1 MEQLVEFCAG
11 LDVHRDTVVATV
23 RRPGPAGGR
32 LATTLTFLTTTPG
45 LVALGDWL
53 VHEHVTLVGMESTGV
68 YWKPVYVMLE
78 ERLPQVWLLNAE
90 HLRNVPGRKTDV
102 ADSAWIA
109 QLVEHGLVA
118 PSFVPPPPIRE
129 LRDLTRHR
137 RTLVEERTRVIQ
149 RLEKV
154 LQDAGIK
161 LSSVA
166 STLLTKSGRAIL
178 EALLAGVSD
187 PGELAELAKGR
198 LRAKIPALR
207 QALTGTFR
215 VHHHGLL
222 VAQMLAHV
230 DFLDEALTELD
241 TRIAA
246 TVAVY
251 EPALK
256 RLQTIPGV
264 ARKTAVALVAEI
276 GVDMTVFP
284 TAAHL
289 ASWAGICPGNN
300 ASGGKRKSGRTR
312 HGSPWLKTALT
323 EAAQAAARTK
333 GTYLAAHHA
342 TIRGRRGTYK
352 AIGATRHDLLIA
364 YWHVIHHGVD
374 YADLGADWATR
385 RHSPEHQIRRL
396 VRQLQ
401 HLGQNV
407 TLTATGAA

>member
-1 MEQLVEFCAG
+1 MEPVVEFCAG

-23 RRPGPAGGR
+23 RRPRPGGGR
-32 LATTLTFLTTTPG
+32 VATTVTFPTTTAG

-53 VHEHVTLVGMESTGV
+53 VAEGVTLVGMESTGV
-68 YWKPVYVMLE
+68 YWKRVYFLLE
-78 ERLPQVWLLNAE
+78 DRVARVWLLNAE

-118 PSFVPPPPIRE
+118 PSFVPPAPIRE

-137 RTLVEERTRVIQ
+137 RTLVEERTRVVQ
-149 RLEKV
+149 RLDKV

-161 LSSVA
+161 LSSVS

-178 EALLAGVSD
+178 EALLAGVND
-187 PGELAELAKGR
+187 PGALAELAKGR
-198 LRAKIPALR
+198 LRSKIPALR
-207 QALTGTFR
+207 QALTSTFR
-215 VHHHGLL
+215 VAHHGIL

-230 DFLDEALTELD
+230 DFLDEAITELD
-241 TRIAA
+241 ARIGA
-246 TVAVY
+246 TVTPY
-251 EPALK
+251 EPVLE

-276 GVDMTVFP
+276 GVDMAVFP

-342 TIRGRRGTYK
+342 SVRGRRGTYK
-352 AIGATRHDLLIA
+352 AIGATRHDLLIV
-364 YWHVIHHGVD
+364 YWHVVHDQVD
-374 YADLGADWATR
+374 YAELGADWAVR
-385 RHSPEHQIRRL
+385 RHCPEHQIRRL
-396 VRQLQ
+396 VRQLE
-401 HLGQNV
+401 HLGQQV
-407 TLTATGAA
+407 TLAPAVA